1 MAFRCE
7 NCNGSVTFDV
17 ASQQMKCA
25 HCGSSFSPE
34 SFRVRD
40 EGTADGGTDL
50 TVFRCGGCGAELEST
65 EDSMVG
71 FCPYCGGQ
79 SVLNTGRAGGERP
92 ERILPFQ
99 ISRES
104 CADLYSRFA
113 KKVRYL
119 PREMTDPEQLK
130 SFTGIY
136 MPYYEYDVAFGAS
149 EIQGTKTVEDH
160 FRYEV
165 VNTYRIDARL
175 EGTYRGVPFDA
186 SRYLDDEIA
195 ARTLPF
201 DTAAERDFHPAYLA
215 GFYADAATVDGDL
228 YGKDA
233 ADQAVKDVV
242 EEVAQSA
249 LAESGIAVD
258 KSAARVE
265 AETTGRH
272 RVLYPLWF
280 LTWRKDDR
288 VAYAVING
296 QSGKVV
302 SDLPLD
308 LKAFGM
314 GCGVISVVLFL
325 LLELLVQ
332 PTPLITSVLSLTAA
346 LIMAVGL
353 WRSTR
358 TVFEKQTHAKDKGW
372 TAGEAPEPPAD
383 PARAAEEPP
392 ASSGKAKKQKKKGE
406 GKGVGILMAILIVA
420 VISLASSGALP
431 YSRVW
436 AAAVLM
442 LTLFLVWRVS
452 RLQKDIPEKHP
463 LRAALALL
471 AAVILNVA
479 LVFLSPV
486 SDAWYYLGDALC
498 IAVLLFSS
506 LGILRTYNVGT
517 TRPLPTLFD
526 RKEV

>member
-25 HCGSSFSPE
+25 HCGSSFPPE

-104 CADLYSRFA
+104 CAALYSRFA

-308 LKAFGM
+308 LKAFAL

-346 LIMAVGL
+346 LLMGIGL
-353 WRSTR
+353 HGSTR

-372 TAGEAPEPPAD
+372 TAGEEPQ
-383 PARAAEEPP
+383 EP
-392 ASSGKAKKQKKKGE
+392 SSDGKPGKKKQKG
-406 GKGVGILMAILIVA
+406 GRAPVILVSILVLLLIFLT
-420 VISLASSGALP
+420 STGALS
-431 YSRVW
+431 YSRFW
-436 AAAVLM
+436 GGAVLAYS
-442 LTLFLVWRVS
+442 LFLVWRVS
-452 RLQKDIPEKHP
+452 KMQKDIPEKHP

-526 RKEV
+526 RKEL

>member
-25 HCGSSFSPE
+25 HCGSSFPPE

-104 CADLYSRFA
+104 CAALYSRFA

-308 LKAFGM
+308 LKAF
-314 GCGVISVVLFL
+314 S
-325 LLELLVQ
+325 
-332 PTPLITSVLSLTAA
+332 
-346 LIMAVGL
+346 
-353 WRSTR
+353 
-358 TVFEKQTHAKDKGW
+358 
-372 TAGEAPEPPAD
+372 PP
-383 PARAAEEPP
+383 P
-392 ASSGKAKKQKKKGE
+392 
-406 GKGVGILMAILIVA
+406 
-420 VISLASSGALP
+420 
-431 YSRVW
+431 
-436 AAAVLM
+436 
-442 LTLFLVWRVS
+442 
-452 RLQKDIPEKHP
+452 
-463 LRAALALL
+463 
-471 AAVILNVA
+471 
-479 LVFLSPV
+479 LSPRC
-486 SDAWYYLGDALC
+486 SA
-498 IAVLLFSS
+498 
-506 LGILRTYNVGT
+506 
-517 TRPLPTLFD
+517 
-526 RKEV
+526 